1 MYVCSARSRRPQGSG
16 GRGHWAVWLPLVF
29 VGSMMFWTVALVL
42 GGWSLMVVSDGAM
55 EAAAAGPSPT
65 VTVPMPG
72 VEGVGG
78 VGGVGLMPDRI
89 PVLME
94 ESQEPEDVNDN
105 AGSAVPVLPAAAA
118 LPGD

>member
-1 MYVCSARSRRPQGSG
+1 MYVCGCSARSRRPLGSG
-16 GRGHWAVWLPLVF
+16 GRGQWAAWLPLVF
-29 VGSMMFWTVALVL
+29 VGSMMFWTVAVML
-42 GGWSLMVVSDGAM
+42 GGWSLMVVSDGAL
-55 EAAAAGPSPT
+55 EAAGPSPT

-78 VGGVGLMPDRI
+78 VGGMPDRI
-89 PVLME
+89 SVQME